1 MDHRSA
7 YGRGEFSGLPGSG
20 TRPYP
25 EFKDYPEFEAFVAGA
40 AGRLLH
46 VAVLLTA
53 EPERA
58 APLARRLLSG
68 ALARTFA
75 DWRRL
80 RGDDPYAATRAELCA
95 AFARSAWRHHARPRP
110 GADAGVDVGVL
121 VRLSPQ
127 ERLVIVLRVYEGVAE
142 EQTAALLGIPAD
154 RVRAVCHRATTAL
167 RAAPGRAA

>member
-1 MDHRSA
+1 MDHQST
-7 YGRGEFSGLPGSG
+7 YGRSEFAGLPTSR
-20 TRPYP
+20 TRSH
-25 EFKDYPEFEAFVAGA
+25 PEFEAFVAGA

-53 EPERA
+53 EPEGA

-95 AFARSAWRHHARPRP
+95 AFARSAWRHHGRPRP
-110 GADAGVDVGVL
+110 DAGVL
-121 VRLSPQ
+121 ARLSPQ
-127 ERLVIVLRVYEGVAE
+127 ERLVVVLRVYEGVAE

-154 RVRAVCHRATTAL
+154 RVRAVCHRAMTAL
-167 RAAPGRAA
+167 RAAAAAGPPPPGRVA

>member
-1 MDHRSA
+1 M
-7 YGRGEFSGLPGSG
+7 
-20 TRPYP
+20 
-25 EFKDYPEFEAFVAGA
+25 
-40 AGRLLH
+40 H

-58 APLARRLLSG
+58 APAARRLLSG

-95 AFARSAWRHHARPRP
+95 AFARSAWRHHARLRP
-110 GADAGVDVGVL
+110 GAEAGVL
-121 VRLSPQ
+121 ARLSPQ

-142 EQTAALLGIPAD
+142 EQAAALLGIPAD
-154 RVRAVCHRATTAL
+154 RVRAVCHRAMTAL
-167 RAAPGRAA
+167 RAAAAAGGGDEGVAGGAGAGAPGPAPTGRAA